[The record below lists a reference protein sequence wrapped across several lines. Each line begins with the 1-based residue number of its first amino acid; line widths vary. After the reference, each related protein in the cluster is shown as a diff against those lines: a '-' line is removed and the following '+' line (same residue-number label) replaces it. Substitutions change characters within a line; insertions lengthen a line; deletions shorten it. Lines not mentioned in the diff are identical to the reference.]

1 VAEAGRVTPQLASIL
16 TGALVASLL
25 HAAIP
30 THWLP
35 FVLMGR
41 ARKWGLGRLLQVTA
55 LGGCCH
61 ILVTCLLGAGL
72 VYLSREAGWDPD
84 HGEGLAEKIAPFL
97 LLGVGLVYV
106 ILHVVTGGRHHHHFP
121 IAASV
126 DCPHT
131 AGEHVHEHGHRL
143 AEGATIGTLI
153 AVMTLSPCE
162 AAIPIF
168 LPAAAYGWWGVGLL
182 AIVLLVVTVLGMT
195 VLAGLGHRGIEL
207 VKSEFIEHYEKL
219 LLGAILAILGAA
231 GLLLPHAH

>member
-1 VAEAGRVTPQLASIL
+1 MDPQLISIL
-16 TGALVASLL
+16 IGALLASLL

-41 ARKWGLGRLLQVTA
+41 VRKWRLGRLLQVTA

-72 VYLSREAGWDPD
+72 VYLSEQAGWDHE
-84 HGEGLAEKIAPFL
+84 HGEGFAQKLAPIL
-97 LLGVGLVYV
+97 LLVVGLVYV
-106 ILHVVTGGRHHHHFP
+106 LLHVVTRGRHHHHFP
-121 IAASV
+121 IAAA
-126 DCPHT
+126 DDHPHT
-131 AGEHVHEHGHRL
+131 AGEHACDHGHRL

-182 AIVLLVVTVLGMT
+182 AAVLLVTTVIGML
-195 VLAGLGHRGIEL
+195 VLVALGHRGIEL
-207 VKSEFIEHYEKL
+207 VKSEFIEHNERL
-219 LLGAILAILGAA
+219 LLGVILAILGAA
-231 GLLLPHAH
+231 GLLLTHAH

>member
-1 VAEAGRVTPQLASIL
+1 VNAQLYSLLAGAF
-16 TGALVASLL
+16 VASLL

-41 ARKWGLGRLLQVTA
+41 ARRWGLARVLQVTA

-72 VYLSREAGWDPD
+72 VYLSEQAGWDPE
-84 HGEGLAEKIAPFL
+84 HGEGYAEKLAPLL
-97 LLGVGLVYV
+97 LLGVSLVYV
-106 ILHVVTGGRHHHHFP
+106 VLHIASRGRHHHHFP
-121 IAASV
+121 IAAS
-126 DCPHT
+126 DDRPHT

-182 AIVLLVVTVLGMT
+182 AAVLLVVTVLGMT
-195 VLAGLGHRGIEL
+195 ALAGLGHRGIEL
-207 VKSEFIEHYEKL
+207 VKSEFIEHNERL
-219 LLGAILAILGAA
+219 LLGVILAILGAA

>member
-1 VAEAGRVTPQLASIL
+1 MTPQLIGIL
-16 TGALVASLL
+16 TGAFLASLL

-41 ARKWGLGRLLQVTA
+41 ARKWGLGRVLQVTA

-72 VYLSREAGWDPD
+72 VYLSEQAGWDPE
-84 HGEGLAEKIAPFL
+84 HGKGYAEILAPL
-97 LLGVGLVYV
+97 LLLVVGLVYV
-106 ILHVVTGGRHHHHFP
+106 VLHIVTRGRHHHHFP
-121 IAASV
+121 IDAAV
-126 DCPHT
+126 KEPHT
-131 AGEHVHEHGHRL
+131 AGEHGYEHGHRL
-143 AEGATIGTLI
+143 SEGATIGTLI

-182 AIVLLVVTVLGMT
+182 AAVLLGATVLGMT
-195 VLAGLGHRGIEL
+195 ILAGLGHRGIEL
-207 VKSEFIEHYEKL
+207 VKSEFIEHNEKL
-219 LLGAILAILGAA
+219 LLGVILAILGAA